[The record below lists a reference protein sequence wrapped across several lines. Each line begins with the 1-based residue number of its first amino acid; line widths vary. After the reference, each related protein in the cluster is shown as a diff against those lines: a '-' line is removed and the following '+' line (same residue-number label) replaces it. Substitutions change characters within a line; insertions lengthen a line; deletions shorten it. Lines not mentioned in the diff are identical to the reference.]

1 MNKTGLQSALIAFV
15 IATGGALMTLFNG
28 ESVSQFSDIP
38 ETAYATAIIAG
49 ILAGATQYKARM
61 ADKPKGKN
69 EL

>member
-1 MNKTGLQSALIAFV
+1 
-15 IATGGALMTLFNG
+15 MTLFNG